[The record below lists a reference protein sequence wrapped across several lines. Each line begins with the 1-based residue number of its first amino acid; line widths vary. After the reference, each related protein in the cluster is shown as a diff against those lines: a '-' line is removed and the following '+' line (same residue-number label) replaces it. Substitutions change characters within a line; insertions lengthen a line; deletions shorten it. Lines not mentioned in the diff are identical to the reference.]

1 MDILNLLLI
10 IIIVILLI
18 YCTRLKLR
26 QPLQD
31 HPILPNSDLSVKV
44 SNNDIMH
51 CIRNTAV
58 HFNTLME
65 ENHLEFSIKCNPDS
79 MMGWTD
85 TDKIDKIILLLLS
98 DMAQHT
104 PSGGKVM
111 LEASTNTKYDHITIS
126 FNDTGS
132 KLPGTGLTLVS
143 QLVSLHHGTLNS
155 NYYEGHGN
163 SIYIEL
169 PIKKEAYQF
178 QPGDNEAILPTEQ
191 LSTFHIPNDI
201 ALNVP
206 TIQLPKDADI
216 DKKTLES
223 IVQEAYESPD
233 QKFLQRAINC
243 VKDHIDD
250 SDYDRE
256 TFAADMGASPS
267 SLYNKIRALTG
278 KSITNFIRDI
288 RIQAAC
294 RMAKENPDLRISD
307 IAYRVGFRDPKY
319 FATSFK
325 RVIGTQPK
333 EYFEKLRAE

>member
-98 DMAQHT
+98 DMAQYT

-111 LEASTNTKYDHITIS
+111 LEASTNAKYDHITIS

-132 KLPGTGLTLVS
+132 QLPKTGLTIVS
-143 QLVSLHHGTLNS
+143 QLVGLHHGTLNS

-169 PIKKEAYQF
+169 PIKKEAYQV
-178 QPGDNEAILPTEQ
+178 QPDNEAILPSEQ
-191 LSTFHIPNDI
+191 PSTFHIPNNI

-243 VKDHIDD
+243 VQEHIDD